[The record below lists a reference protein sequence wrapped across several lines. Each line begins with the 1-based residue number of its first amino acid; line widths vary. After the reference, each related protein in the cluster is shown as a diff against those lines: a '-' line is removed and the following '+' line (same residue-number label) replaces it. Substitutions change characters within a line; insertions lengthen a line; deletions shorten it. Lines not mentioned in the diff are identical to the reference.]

1 MSNVVKLN
9 DSGCSGGLL
18 SELPAKKKKLFVVSE
33 NTLTVEAFKA
43 RQDQLAFDH
52 LGTRKL

>member
-18 SELPAKKKKLFVVSE
+18 SELPAKKKLFVVSE